1 MRDRFNQRLLFADP
15 TPTPILTNR
24 DGFAKL
30 GAEICSEIAS
40 PSGTSARSAVGH
52 QSAHNSANAAF
63 YEADGSSDIVV
74 SDSVDCLLRK
84 DSGTNCPLVIGLPCS
99 FVERRNY
106 FPDGSADN
114 SLFGSVGNLACKPR
128 VSGRFQ
134 IDRCRGTARFPVDFP
149 VSRDRTGPDRTFQ
162 CDPEDVLKSVRAHA
176 TGGVLSPD
184 SAFAA
189 SNDIAPHADAGHDRA
204 LPSRGCTPRAPG
216 VVFTD

>member
-84 DSGTNCPLVIGLPCS
+84 GQRDELSSGYWT
-99 FVERRNY
+99 
-106 FPDGSADN
+106 
-114 SLFGSVGNLACKPR
+114 SLF
-128 VSGRFQ
+128 F
-134 IDRCRGTARFPVDFP
+134 CRKEELFP
-149 VSRDRTGPDRTFQ
+149 
-162 CDPEDVLKSVRAHA
+162 
-176 TGGVLSPD
+176 
-184 SAFAA
+184 
-189 SNDIAPHADAGHDRA
+189 
-204 LPSRGCTPRAPG
+204 
-216 VVFTD
+216 